1 MLSLPPFVPGLE
13 EGDRAGVDD
22 EGNLRPGPGPAPGPT
37 LERGVAE
44 EDVVTE
50 TRETGL
56 DAVEEAALAALETL
70 LTVDAAEL
78 SDLSRP
84 FPLAEA
90 GTGTGIAGGGDI
102 ADTLLDTDVP
112 ADETL
117 LTVRASKSSRISSS
131 LSESSPASPSL
142 GI

>member
-1 MLSLPPFVPGLE
+1 
-13 EGDRAGVDD
+13 
-22 EGNLRPGPGPAPGPT
+22 
-37 LERGVAE
+37 
-44 EDVVTE
+44 
-50 TRETGL
+50 L
-56 DAVEEAALAALETL
+56 DAVEEAALALETL

-84 FPLAEA
+84 FPLVEA
-90 GTGTGIAGGGDI
+90 GTGTGGGGDI
-102 ADTLLDTDVP
+102 ADTLLDTEVP

>member
-1 MLSLPPFVPGLE
+1 
-13 EGDRAGVDD
+13 
-22 EGNLRPGPGPAPGPT
+22 
-37 LERGVAE
+37 
-44 EDVVTE
+44 
-50 TRETGL
+50 L
-56 DAVEEAALAALETL
+56 DAVEEAALALETL

-84 FPLAEA
+84 FPLVEA
-90 GTGTGIAGGGDI
+90 GTGTGTGGGGDI
-102 ADTLLDTDVP
+102 ADTLLDTEVP

>member
-1 MLSLPPFVPGLE
+1 VLSLPPFVPGLE

-22 EGNLRPGPGPAPGPT
+22 EGNLRAGPAPGPGPGPT

-44 EDVVTE
+44 EDVVAE

-56 DAVEEAALAALETL
+56 DAVEEAALALETL

-84 FPLAEA
+84 FPLLEA
-90 GTGTGIAGGGDI
+90 GTGGGGDI

-131 LSESSPASPSL
+131 LIESSPASPSI
-142 GI
+142 GNWR